1 MKKIKK
7 IITYLVAGIIIV
19 IVGVYAARNIIVK
32 NILEKKLTEI
42 NKGKVDI
49 GKVEFSP
56 FKKRIVVRDIEA
68 TSQRNSMKNF
78 ITVKEFNADY
88 DVYISD
94 KKVLISEAHIIN
106 VDFFTDRKT
115 DGNIG
120 MKEKTTLDASQVLVP
135 DDEEKN
141 KEVLVTEIE
150 NSYLNSMKL
159 NDLNLENILKSEYE
173 KNNKL
178 LEEKRNY
185 WETRIKE
192 IEKGSEFKSIREN
205 LKKVTTLKNPL
216 DIFKMDREVKNIIE
230 SAKILNEQLKDE
242 KEQIRLDLEDMKNSP
257 ELKFSV
263 EKSVESF
270 VQNGEIAIKDLDSL
284 VNIYLNEVYEK
295 KIYEIVVKY
304 REVLKEIELRKNE
317 DLQQKDKWEVYVEK
331 IDLTSELYG
340 FSLNGELNN
349 ISSRLSKNED
359 NVTFFLN
366 GEKKDSHG
374 KIDGYFNV
382 NTLEGY
388 INIDISKVDLEELK
402 EFNEYI
408 LGGSA
413 GLSQKT
419 VLSRNDIVI
428 KGNLNIHNMNLNA
441 QKITDSLNIK
451 VPLLKDMIIPLL
463 CDVKNGDISY
473 NYNSNTRRVTVKSNL
488 SEKILQVLNDK
499 DGYWKKKII
508 QDMKQNSEKEIAKY
522 EELLKAKEEEIR
534 KKSEDGLEIQIN
546 ELSKIE
552 EQINFLKSKNKKD
565 ILNELFKRF

>member
-1 MKKIKK
+1 MKK
-7 IITYLVAGIIIV
+7 IITYLAAGIIII
-19 IVGVYAARNIIVK
+19 IVGIYAARNIIVK

-56 FKKRIVVRDIEA
+56 FSKRIVVRDIQA

-88 DVYISD
+88 DIYISD

-106 VDFFTDRKT
+106 VDFLTDRKT
-115 DGNIG
+115 NGNIG
-120 MKEKTTLDASQVLVP
+120 IKEKTTLDASQVLIP

-150 NSYLNSMKL
+150 NSYLNSVKL
-159 NDLNLENILKSEYE
+159 NDLNLENILKNEYE
-173 KNNKL
+173 RNNKL

-192 IEKGSEFKSIREN
+192 IEKGSEFKSIRED
-205 LKKVTTLKNPL
+205 LKKVTSLKNPL
-216 DIFKMDREVKNIIE
+216 DIFKMDREVRNIIE
-230 SAKILNEQLKDE
+230 SAKVLNEQLKNE
-242 KEQIRLDLEDMKNSP
+242 KEQIKLDLEDMKNSP

-270 VQNGEIAIKDLDSL
+270 VQNGEVAIKDLDSL

-304 REVLKEIELRKNE
+304 REVLKEIELRKTE
-317 DLQQKDKWEVYVEK
+317 DMEQKNKWEVYVEK
-331 IDLTSELYG
+331 VDLTSEIYG

-349 ISSRLSKNED
+349 ISSRLSRNED

-374 KIDGYFNV
+374 KMDGYFNV

-388 INIDISKVDLEELK
+388 INIDISKVELGELK

-419 VLSRNDIVI
+419 VLSKNDIVI
-428 KGNLNIHNMNLNA
+428 KGKLNIHNMDLNGE
-441 QKITDSLNIK
+441 KITDSLNIK
-451 VPLLKDMIIPLL
+451 IPLLKDMIIPLL

-488 SEKILQVLNDK
+488 SEKILKVLNDK

-534 KKSEDGLEIQIN
+534 KKSEDGLEIQMN

>member
-1 MKKIKK
+1 MKKIVA
-7 IITYLVAGIIIV
+7 YLAAGIIII
-19 IVGVYAARNIIVK
+19 IVGIYAARNIIVK

-56 FKKRIVVRDIEA
+56 FSKRIVVRDIEA

-88 DVYISD
+88 DIYISD

-106 VDFFTDRKT
+106 VDFLTDRKT

-120 MKEKTTLDASQVLVP
+120 IKEKTTLDASQVLIP

-159 NDLNLENILKSEYE
+159 NDLNLENILKNEYE
-173 KNNKL
+173 RNNKL

-192 IEKGSEFKSIREN
+192 IEKGSEFKSIRED
-205 LKKVTTLKNPL
+205 LKKVTSLKNPL

-230 SAKILNEQLKDE
+230 SAKVLNEQLKDE

-270 VQNGEIAIKDLDSL
+270 VQNGEVAIKDLDSL

-304 REVLKEIELRKNE
+304 REVLKEIELRKTE
-317 DLQQKDKWEVYVEK
+317 DMEQKNKWEVYVEK
-331 IDLTSELYG
+331 VDLTSEIYG
-340 FSLNGELNN
+340 FSLNGELHN
-349 ISSRLSKNED
+349 ISSRLSRNED

-366 GEKKDSHG
+366 GEKKDNHG
-374 KIDGYFNV
+374 KMDGYFNV

-388 INIDISKVDLEELK
+388 INIDISKVELGELK

-419 VLSRNDIVI
+419 VLSKNDIVI
-428 KGNLNIHNMNLNA
+428 KGKLNIHNMDLNGE
-441 QKITDSLNIK
+441 KITDSLNIK
-451 VPLLKDMIIPLL
+451 IPLLKDMIIPLL

-488 SEKILQVLNDK
+488 SEKILKVLNDK

-534 KKSEDGLEIQIN
+534 KKSEDGLEIQMN

>member
-1 MKKIKK
+1 MKKIIMYLLAV
-7 IITYLVAGIIIV
+7 IILIV
-19 IVGVYAARNIIVK
+19 VGVYAARNIIVK

-56 FKKRIVVRDIEA
+56 FNKRIVVRDIEA

-78 ITVKEFNADY
+78 VTVKEFNADY
-88 DVYISD
+88 DIYISD

-106 VDFFTDRKT
+106 VDFLTDRKT
-115 DGNIG
+115 DGAIG
-120 MKEKTTLDASQVLVP
+120 IKEKTLLDASQVLVP

-150 NSYLNSMKL
+150 NSYLDNMKI

-173 KNNKL
+173 RNNKL

-192 IEKGSEFKSIREN
+192 IEKGKEFKSIRED
-205 LKKVTTLKNPL
+205 LKKVTSLKNPL
-216 DIFKMDREVKNIIE
+216 DIFKMDREVKNIID
-230 SAKILNEQLKDE
+230 SAKVLNDQLKDE

-263 EKSVESF
+263 EKSVEAF

-304 REVLKEIELRKNE
+304 RDVLKEIELRKNE
-317 DLQQKDKWEVYVEK
+317 DMGQTDKWEVYVEK
-331 IDLTSELYG
+331 IDLTSTLYG
-340 FSLNGELNN
+340 FALNGELNN
-349 ISSRLSKNED
+349 ISSRLSRNED

-366 GEKKDSHG
+366 GDKKDSHG
-374 KIDGYFNV
+374 KMDGYFNV

-402 EFNEYI
+402 EFNDYI

-419 VLSRNDIVI
+419 VLSKNDIVI
-428 KGNLNIHNMNLNA
+428 KGKLNMRNLDLNG

-463 CDVKNGDISY
+463 SDVKDGDISY

-488 SEKILQVLNDK
+488 SEKILKVLNNK

-508 QDMKQNSEKEIAKY
+508 EDMKKNSEKEIAKY
-522 EELLKAKEEEIR
+522 EEILKAKEEEIR
-534 KKSEDGLEIQIN
+534 KKSEDGLEIQMN

>member
-1 MKKIKK
+1 MKKIIMYLLAV
-7 IITYLVAGIIIV
+7 IILIV
-19 IVGVYAARNIIVK
+19 VGVYAARNIIVK

-56 FKKRIVVRDIEA
+56 FNKRIVVRDIEA

-78 ITVKEFNADY
+78 VTVKEFNADY
-88 DVYISD
+88 DIYISD

-106 VDFFTDRKT
+106 VDFLTDRKT
-115 DGNIG
+115 DGAIG
-120 MKEKTTLDASQVLVP
+120 IKEKTPLDASQVLVP

-150 NSYLNSMKL
+150 NSYLDNMKI

-173 KNNKL
+173 RNNKL

-192 IEKGSEFKSIREN
+192 IEKGKEFKSIRED
-205 LKKVTTLKNPL
+205 LKKVTSLKNPL
-216 DIFKMDREVKNIIE
+216 DIFKMDREVKNIID
-230 SAKILNEQLKDE
+230 SAKVLNEQLKDE

-263 EKSVESF
+263 EKSVEAF
-270 VQNGEIAIKDLDSL
+270 VQNGEIVIKDLDSL

-304 REVLKEIELRKNE
+304 RDVLKEIELRKNE
-317 DLQQKDKWEVYVEK
+317 DMGQTDKWEVYVEK
-331 IDLTSELYG
+331 IDLTSTLYG
-340 FSLNGELNN
+340 FALNGELNN
-349 ISSRLSKNED
+349 ISSRLSRNED

-366 GEKKDSHG
+366 GDKKDSHG
-374 KIDGYFNV
+374 KMDGYFNV

-402 EFNEYI
+402 EFNDYI

-419 VLSRNDIVI
+419 VLSKNDIVI
-428 KGNLNIHNMNLNA
+428 KGKLNMRNLDLNG

-463 CDVKNGDISY
+463 SDVKDGDISY

-488 SEKILQVLNDK
+488 SEKILKVLNNK

-508 QDMKQNSEKEIAKY
+508 EDMKKNSEKEIAKY
-522 EELLKAKEEEIR
+522 EEILKAKEEEIR
-534 KKSEDGLEIQIN
+534 KKSEDGLEIQMN

>member
-1 MKKIKK
+1 MKFRTYKYN
-7 IITYLVAGIIIV
+7 IIRAIL

-451 VPLLKDMIIPLL
+451 IPLLKDMIIPLL

>member
-1 MKKIKK
+1 MKK
-7 IITYLVAGIIIV
+7 IITYLVAGIIIL

-413 GLSQKT
+413 GLSQKA

-451 VPLLKDMIIPLL
+451 IPLLKDMIIPLL

>member
-1 MKKIKK
+1 MKK

-216 DIFKMDREVKNIIE
+216 DIFKMDGEVKNIIE

>member
-1 MKKIKK
+1 MKKI
-7 IITYLVAGIIIV
+7 IMYLAVGIIII
-19 IVGVYAARNIIVK
+19 IVGIYAARNIIVK

-49 GKVEFSP
+49 GEVKFSP
-56 FKKRIVVRDIEA
+56 FDKRIVIRNIEA

-78 ITVKEFNADY
+78 VTIKEFNADY
-88 DVYISD
+88 DIYISD

-106 VDFFTDRKT
+106 VDFLTDRKT
-115 DGNIG
+115 DGTIGIKENIP
-120 MKEKTTLDASQVLVP
+120 LDASQVLIP

-150 NSYLNSMKL
+150 NSYLDSMKI

-173 KNNKL
+173 RNNKL

-192 IEKGSEFKSIREN
+192 IEKGKEFKSIRED
-205 LKKVTTLKNPL
+205 LKKVTSLKNPL

-230 SAKILNEQLKDE
+230 SAQVLNNQLKDE

-263 EKSVESF
+263 EKGVEAF

-304 REVLKEIELRKNE
+304 RDVLKEIELRKNE

-349 ISSRLSKNED
+349 ISSRLSRNED

-366 GEKKDSHG
+366 GDKKDSHG
-374 KIDGYFNV
+374 KMDGYFNV

-388 INIDISKVDLEELK
+388 INIDISKVNLEELK
-402 EFNEYI
+402 ELNEYI

-419 VLSRNDIVI
+419 VLSKNDIVI
-428 KGNLNIHNMNLNA
+428 NGKLNIHNMDLNG

-451 VPLLKDMIIPLL
+451 IPLLRDMIIPLL
-463 CDVKNGDISY
+463 SDVRDGDISY

-488 SEKILQVLNDK
+488 SEKILKVLNDK

-508 QDMKQNSEKEIAKY
+508 QDMKKNSEKEIAKY
-522 EELLKAKEEEIR
+522 EEILKAKEEDIR
-534 KKSEDGLEIQIN
+534 KKSEDGLEIQMN

>member
-1 MKKIKK
+1 MKKLIM
-7 IITYLVAGIIIV
+7 YLAAGIIIIV
-19 IVGVYAARNIIVK
+19 IGVYAARNIIVK

-56 FKKRIVVRDIEA
+56 FNKRIVVRDIEA

-78 ITVKEFNADY
+78 VTVKEFNADY
-88 DVYISD
+88 DIYISD

-106 VDFFTDRKT
+106 VDFLTDRKT
-115 DGNIG
+115 DGTIG
-120 MKEKTTLDASQVLVP
+120 IKENAPLDASQVLIP
-135 DDEEKN
+135 DDDEKN

-150 NSYLNSMKL
+150 NSYLDSMKI

-173 KNNKL
+173 RNNKL

-192 IEKGSEFKSIREN
+192 IEKGKEFKSIRED
-205 LKKVTTLKNPL
+205 LKKVTSLKNPL

-230 SAKILNEQLKDE
+230 SAQVLNDQLKDE

-263 EKSVESF
+263 EKGVEAF

-295 KIYEIVVKY
+295 RIYEIVVKY
-304 REVLKEIELRKNE
+304 RDVLKEIELRKNE

-349 ISSRLSKNED
+349 ISSRLSRNED

-366 GEKKDSHG
+366 GNKKDSHG
-374 KIDGYFNV
+374 KMDGYFNV

-388 INIDISKVDLEELK
+388 INIDISKVNLEELK

-419 VLSRNDIVI
+419 VLSKNDIVI
-428 KGNLNIHNMNLNA
+428 NGKLNIHNMDLNG

-451 VPLLKDMIIPLL
+451 IPLLRDMIIPLL
-463 CDVKNGDISY
+463 SDVRDGDISY

-488 SEKILQVLNDK
+488 SEKILKVLNSK

-508 QDMKQNSEKEIAKY
+508 EDMKKNSEKEIAKY
-522 EELLKAKEEEIR
+522 EEILKAKEEDIR
-534 KKSEDGLEIQIN
+534 KKSEDGLEIQMN

>member
-1 MKKIKK
+1 MKKIIMYLLAV
-7 IITYLVAGIIIV
+7 IILIV
-19 IVGVYAARNIIVK
+19 VGVYTARNIIVK

-56 FKKRIVVRDIEA
+56 FNKRIVVRDIEA

-78 ITVKEFNADY
+78 VTVKEFNADY
-88 DVYISD
+88 DIYISD

-106 VDFFTDRKT
+106 VDFLTDRKT
-115 DGNIG
+115 DGAIG
-120 MKEKTTLDASQVLVP
+120 IKEKTPLDASQVLVP

-150 NSYLNSMKL
+150 NSYLDNMKI

-173 KNNKL
+173 RNNKL

-192 IEKGSEFKSIREN
+192 IEKGKEFKSIRED
-205 LKKVTTLKNPL
+205 LKKVTSLKNPL
-216 DIFKMDREVKNIIE
+216 DIFKMDREVKNIID
-230 SAKILNEQLKDE
+230 SAKVLNDQLKDE

-263 EKSVESF
+263 EKSVEAF

-304 REVLKEIELRKNE
+304 RDVLKEIELRKNE
-317 DLQQKDKWEVYVEK
+317 DMGQTDKWEVYVEK
-331 IDLTSELYG
+331 IDLTSTLYG
-340 FSLNGELNN
+340 FALNGELNN
-349 ISSRLSKNED
+349 ISSRLSRNED

-366 GEKKDSHG
+366 GDKKDSHG
-374 KIDGYFNV
+374 KMDGYFNV

-402 EFNEYI
+402 EFNDYI

-419 VLSRNDIVI
+419 VLSKNDIVI
-428 KGNLNIHNMNLNA
+428 KGKLNMRNLDLNG

-463 CDVKNGDISY
+463 SDVKDGDISY

-488 SEKILQVLNDK
+488 SEKILKVLNNK

-508 QDMKQNSEKEIAKY
+508 EDMKKNSEKEIAKY
-522 EELLKAKEEEIR
+522 EEILKAKEEEIR
-534 KKSEDGLEIQIN
+534 KKSEDGLEIQMN

>member
-1 MKKIKK
+1 MKK
-7 IITYLVAGIIIV
+7 IITYLAAGILII

-88 DVYISD
+88 DIYISD
-94 KKVLISEAHIIN
+94 KKILISEAHIIN
-106 VDFFTDRKT
+106 VDFLTDRKT

-120 MKEKTTLDASQVLVP
+120 IKEKTTLDASQVVIP

-159 NDLNLENILKSEYE
+159 NDLNLENILKNEYE
-173 KNNKL
+173 RNNKL

-192 IEKGSEFKSIREN
+192 IEKGSEFKSIRED

-230 SAKILNEQLKDE
+230 SAKVLNNQLKDE
-242 KEQIRLDLEDMKNSP
+242 KEQIKLDLEDMKNSP

-317 DLQQKDKWEVYVEK
+317 DMKEKNKWEVYVEK
-331 IDLTSELYG
+331 IDLTSEIYG

-359 NVTFFLN
+359 NITFFLT
-366 GEKKDSHG
+366 GEKKDSRG
-374 KIDGYFNV
+374 KMDGYFNV

-413 GLSQKT
+413 RLSQKT

-428 KGNLNIHNMNLNA
+428 KGNLNIHNMNLNG

-451 VPLLKDMIIPLL
+451 IPLLKDMIIPLL

-508 QDMKQNSEKEIAKY
+508 QDMKQSSEKEIAKY
-522 EELLKAKEEEIR
+522 EELLKAKEDEIR

>member
-1 MKKIKK
+1 MKKIIMYLLAV
-7 IITYLVAGIIIV
+7 IILI

-56 FKKRIVVRDIEA
+56 FNKRIVVRDIEA

-78 ITVKEFNADY
+78 VTVKEFNADY
-88 DVYISD
+88 DIYISD

-106 VDFFTDRKT
+106 VDFLTDRKT
-115 DGNIG
+115 DGAIG
-120 MKEKTTLDASQVLVP
+120 IKEKTPLDASQVLVP

-150 NSYLNSMKL
+150 NSYLDNMKI

-173 KNNKL
+173 RNNKL

-192 IEKGSEFKSIREN
+192 IEKGKEFKSIRED
-205 LKKVTTLKNPL
+205 LKKVTSLKNPL
-216 DIFKMDREVKNIIE
+216 DIFKMDREVKNIID
-230 SAKILNEQLKDE
+230 SAKVLNDQLKDE

-263 EKSVESF
+263 EKSVEAF

-304 REVLKEIELRKNE
+304 RDVLKEIELRKNE
-317 DLQQKDKWEVYVEK
+317 DMGQTDKWEVYVEK
-331 IDLTSELYG
+331 IDLTSTLYG
-340 FSLNGELNN
+340 FALNGELNN
-349 ISSRLSKNED
+349 ISSRLSRNED

-366 GEKKDSHG
+366 GDKKDSHG
-374 KIDGYFNV
+374 KMDGYFNV

-402 EFNEYI
+402 EFNDYI

-419 VLSRNDIVI
+419 VLSKNDIVI
-428 KGNLNIHNMNLNA
+428 KGKLNMRNLDLNG

-463 CDVKNGDISY
+463 SDVKDGDISY

-488 SEKILQVLNDK
+488 SEKILKVLNNK

-508 QDMKQNSEKEIAKY
+508 EDMKKNSEKEIAKY
-522 EELLKAKEEEIR
+522 EEILKAKEEEIR
-534 KKSEDGLEIQIN
+534 KKSEDGLEIQMN

>member
-1 MKKIKK
+1 MKKIIMYLLAV
-7 IITYLVAGIIIV
+7 IILIV
-19 IVGVYAARNIIVK
+19 VGVYTARNIIVK

-56 FKKRIVVRDIEA
+56 FNKRIVVRDIEA

-78 ITVKEFNADY
+78 VTVKEFNADY
-88 DVYISD
+88 DIYISD

-106 VDFFTDRKT
+106 VDFLTDRKT
-115 DGNIG
+115 DGAIG
-120 MKEKTTLDASQVLVP
+120 IKEKTPLDASQVLVP

-150 NSYLNSMKL
+150 NSYLDNMKI

-173 KNNKL
+173 RNNKL

-192 IEKGSEFKSIREN
+192 IEKGKEFKSIRED
-205 LKKVTTLKNPL
+205 LKKVTSLKNPL
-216 DIFKMDREVKNIIE
+216 DIFKMDREVKNIID
-230 SAKILNEQLKDE
+230 SAKVLNEQLKDE

-263 EKSVESF
+263 EKSVEAF

-304 REVLKEIELRKNE
+304 RDVLKEIELRKNE
-317 DLQQKDKWEVYVEK
+317 DMGQTDKWEVYVEK
-331 IDLTSELYG
+331 IDLTSTLYG
-340 FSLNGELNN
+340 FALNGELNN
-349 ISSRLSKNED
+349 ISSRLSRNED

-366 GEKKDSHG
+366 GDKKDSHG
-374 KIDGYFNV
+374 KMDGYFNV

-402 EFNEYI
+402 EFNDYI

-419 VLSRNDIVI
+419 VLSKNDIVI
-428 KGNLNIHNMNLNA
+428 KGKLNMRNLDLNG

-463 CDVKNGDISY
+463 SDVKDGDISY

-488 SEKILQVLNDK
+488 SEKILKVLNNK

-508 QDMKQNSEKEIAKY
+508 EDMKKNSEKEIAKY
-522 EELLKAKEEEIR
+522 EEILKAKEEEIR
-534 KKSEDGLEIQIN
+534 KKSEDGLEIQMN

>member
-1 MKKIKK
+1 MKKIIMYLLAV
-7 IITYLVAGIIIV
+7 IILIV
-19 IVGVYAARNIIVK
+19 VGVYAARNIIVK

-56 FKKRIVVRDIEA
+56 FNKRIVVRDIEA

-78 ITVKEFNADY
+78 VTVKEFNADY
-88 DVYISD
+88 DIYISD

-106 VDFFTDRKT
+106 VDFLTDRKT
-115 DGNIG
+115 DGAIG
-120 MKEKTTLDASQVLVP
+120 IKEKTPLDASQVLVP

-150 NSYLNSMKL
+150 NSYLDNMKI

-173 KNNKL
+173 RNNKL

-192 IEKGSEFKSIREN
+192 VEKGKEFKSIRED
-205 LKKVTTLKNPL
+205 LKKVTSLKNPL
-216 DIFKMDREVKNIIE
+216 DIFKMDREVKNIID
-230 SAKILNEQLKDE
+230 SAKVLNDQLKDE

-263 EKSVESF
+263 EKSVEAF

-304 REVLKEIELRKNE
+304 RDVLKEIELRKNE
-317 DLQQKDKWEVYVEK
+317 DMGQTDKWEVYVEK
-331 IDLTSELYG
+331 IDLTSTLYG
-340 FSLNGELNN
+340 FALNGELNN
-349 ISSRLSKNED
+349 ISSRLSRNED

-366 GEKKDSHG
+366 GDKKDSHG
-374 KIDGYFNV
+374 KMDGYFNV

-402 EFNEYI
+402 EFNDYI

-419 VLSRNDIVI
+419 VLSKNDIVI
-428 KGNLNIHNMNLNA
+428 KGKLNMRNLDLNG

-463 CDVKNGDISY
+463 SDVKDGDISY

-488 SEKILQVLNDK
+488 SEKILKVLNNK

-508 QDMKQNSEKEIAKY
+508 EDMKKNSEKEIAKY
-522 EELLKAKEEEIR
+522 EEILKAKEEEIR
-534 KKSEDGLEIQIN
+534 KKSEDGLEIQMN

>member
-1 MKKIKK
+1 MKK
-7 IITYLVAGIIIV
+7 IITYLVAGIIIL

-78 ITVKEFNADY
+78 ITVKEFNPDY

-120 MKEKTTLDASQVLVP
+120 MKEKTTLDASQVLIP

-451 VPLLKDMIIPLL
+451 IPLLKDMIIPLL

>member
-1 MKKIKK
+1 MKK
-7 IITYLVAGIIIV
+7 IITYLVAGIIIL

-159 NDLNLENILKSEYE
+159 NDLNLKNILKSEYE

-451 VPLLKDMIIPLL
+451 IPLLKDMIIPLL

>member
-1 MKKIKK
+1 MKK
-7 IITYLVAGIIIV
+7 IITYLVAGIII

-413 GLSQKT
+413 ELSQKT

-451 VPLLKDMIIPLL
+451 IPLLKDMIIPLL

>member
-1 MKKIKK
+1 MKKIIMYLLAV
-7 IITYLVAGIIIV
+7 IILIV
-19 IVGVYAARNIIVK
+19 VGVYAARNIIVK

-56 FKKRIVVRDIEA
+56 FNKRIVVRDIEA

-78 ITVKEFNADY
+78 VTVKEFNADY
-88 DVYISD
+88 DIYISD

-106 VDFFTDRKT
+106 VDFLTDRKT
-115 DGNIG
+115 AIG
-120 MKEKTTLDASQVLVP
+120 IKEKTPLDASQVLVP

-150 NSYLNSMKL
+150 NSYLDNMKI

-173 KNNKL
+173 RNNKL

-192 IEKGSEFKSIREN
+192 VEKGKEFKSIRED
-205 LKKVTTLKNPL
+205 LKKVTSLKNPL
-216 DIFKMDREVKNIIE
+216 DIFKMDREVKNIID
-230 SAKILNEQLKDE
+230 SAKVLNDQLKDE

-263 EKSVESF
+263 EKSVEAF

-304 REVLKEIELRKNE
+304 RDVLKEIELRKNE
-317 DLQQKDKWEVYVEK
+317 DMGQTDKWEVYVEK
-331 IDLTSELYG
+331 IDLTSTLYG
-340 FSLNGELNN
+340 FALNGELNN
-349 ISSRLSKNED
+349 ISSRLSRNED

-366 GEKKDSHG
+366 GDKKDSHG
-374 KIDGYFNV
+374 KMDGYFNV

-402 EFNEYI
+402 EFNDYI

-419 VLSRNDIVI
+419 VLSKNDIVI
-428 KGNLNIHNMNLNA
+428 KGKLNMRNLDLNG

-463 CDVKNGDISY
+463 SDVKDGDISY

-488 SEKILQVLNDK
+488 SEKILKVLNNK

-508 QDMKQNSEKEIAKY
+508 EDMKKNSEKEIAKY
-522 EELLKAKEEEIR
+522 EEILKAKEEEIR
-534 KKSEDGLEIQIN
+534 KKSEDGLEIQMN

>member
-1 MKKIKK
+1 MKK
-7 IITYLVAGIIIV
+7 IITYLVAGIIIL

-120 MKEKTTLDASQVLVP
+120 MKEKTTLDASQVLIP

-366 GEKKDSHG
+366 EEKKDSHG

-408 LGGSA
+408 LGASA

-451 VPLLKDMIIPLL
+451 IPLLKDMIIPLL

>member
-1 MKKIKK
+1 MKK
-7 IITYLVAGIIIV
+7 IITYLVAGIIIL

-451 VPLLKDMIIPLL
+451 IPLLKDMLIPLL

>member
-1 MKKIKK
+1 MKK
-7 IITYLVAGIIIV
+7 IITYLVAGIIIL

-451 VPLLKDMIIPLL
+451 IPLLKDMIIPLL

-522 EELLKAKEEEIR
+522 EGLLKAKEEEIR

>member
-1 MKKIKK
+1 MKKIV
-7 IITYLVAGIIIV
+7 TYLVAGIIIL

-317 DLQQKDKWEVYVEK
+317 DLQQEDKWEIYVEK

-451 VPLLKDMIIPLL
+451 IPLLKDMIIPLL

>member
-1 MKKIKK
+1 MKK
-7 IITYLVAGIIIV
+7 IITYLVAGIIIL

-451 VPLLKDMIIPLL
+451 IPLLKDMIIPLL

-522 EELLKAKEEEIR
+522 EELLKEKEEEIR

>member
-1 MKKIKK
+1 MKK
-7 IITYLVAGIIIV
+7 IITYLVAGIIIL

-413 GLSQKT
+413 ELSQKT

-451 VPLLKDMIIPLL
+451 IPLLKDMIIPLL

>member
-1 MKKIKK
+1 MKK
-7 IITYLVAGIIIV
+7 IITYLVAGIIIL

-94 KKVLISEAHIIN
+94 KKVLISEAHMIN

-451 VPLLKDMIIPLL
+451 IPLLKDMIIPLL

>member
-1 MKKIKK
+1 MKK
-7 IITYLVAGIIIV
+7 IITYLVAGIIIL

-304 REVLKEIELRKNE
+304 RDVLKEIELRKNE

-451 VPLLKDMIIPLL
+451 IPLLKDMLIPLL

>member
-1 MKKIKK
+1 MKKIIMYLLAV
-7 IITYLVAGIIIV
+7 IILIV
-19 IVGVYAARNIIVK
+19 VGVYAARNIIVK
-32 NILEKKLTEI
+32 NILEKKLAEI

-56 FKKRIVVRDIEA
+56 FNKRIVVRDIEA

-78 ITVKEFNADY
+78 VTVKEFNADY
-88 DVYISD
+88 DIYISD

-106 VDFFTDRKT
+106 VDFLTDRKT
-115 DGNIG
+115 DGAIG
-120 MKEKTTLDASQVLVP
+120 IKEKTPLDASQVLVP

-150 NSYLNSMKL
+150 NSYLDNMKI

-173 KNNKL
+173 RNNKL

-192 IEKGSEFKSIREN
+192 IEKGKEFKSIRED
-205 LKKVTTLKNPL
+205 LKKVTSLKNPL
-216 DIFKMDREVKNIIE
+216 DIFKMDREVKNIID
-230 SAKILNEQLKDE
+230 SAKVLNDQLKDE

-263 EKSVESF
+263 EKSVEAF

-304 REVLKEIELRKNE
+304 RDVLKEIELRKNE
-317 DLQQKDKWEVYVEK
+317 DMGQTDKWEVYVEK
-331 IDLTSELYG
+331 IDLTSTLYG
-340 FSLNGELNN
+340 FALNGELNN
-349 ISSRLSKNED
+349 ISSRLSRNED

-366 GEKKDSHG
+366 GDKKDSHG
-374 KIDGYFNV
+374 KMDGYFNV

-402 EFNEYI
+402 EFNDYI

-419 VLSRNDIVI
+419 VLSKNDIVI
-428 KGNLNIHNMNLNA
+428 KGKLNMRNLDLNG

-463 CDVKNGDISY
+463 SDVKDGDISY

-488 SEKILQVLNDK
+488 SEKILKVLNNK

-508 QDMKQNSEKEIAKY
+508 EDMKKNSEKEIAKY
-522 EELLKAKEEEIR
+522 EEILKAKEEEIR
-534 KKSEDGLEIQIN
+534 KKSEDGLEIQMN

>member
-1 MKKIKK
+1 MKKI
-7 IITYLVAGIIIV
+7 IMYLAAAVIIIIV
-19 IVGVYAARNIIVK
+19 GIYAARNIIVK

-49 GKVEFSP
+49 GEVKFSP
-56 FKKRIVVRDIEA
+56 FDKRIVIRNIEA

-78 ITVKEFNADY
+78 VTIKEFNADY
-88 DVYISD
+88 DIYISD

-106 VDFFTDRKT
+106 VDFLTDRKT
-115 DGNIG
+115 DGAIG
-120 MKEKTTLDASQVLVP
+120 IKENAPLDASQVLIP
-135 DDEEKN
+135 EDEKN
-141 KEVLVTEIE
+141 KEVLVAEIE
-150 NSYLNSMKL
+150 NSYLDNMKI
-159 NDLNLENILKSEYE
+159 NDLNLENILKNEYE
-173 KNNKL
+173 RNNKL

-192 IEKGSEFKSIREN
+192 IEKSSEFKSIRED
-205 LKKVTTLKNPL
+205 LKKVTSLKNPL

-230 SAKILNEQLKDE
+230 SAQVLNEQLKEE

-263 EKSVESF
+263 EKGVEAF

-295 KIYEIVVKY
+295 KLYEIVVKY
-304 REVLKEIELRKNE
+304 RDVLKEIELRKNE

-331 IDLTSELYG
+331 INLTSELYG
-340 FSLNGELNN
+340 FSLNGELKN

-366 GEKKDSHG
+366 GDKKDSHG
-374 KIDGYFNV
+374 KMDGYFNV

-388 INIDISKVDLEELK
+388 INIDISKVNLEELK
-402 EFNEYI
+402 ELNEYI

-419 VLSRNDIVI
+419 VLSKNDIVI
-428 KGNLNIHNMNLNA
+428 KGKLNIHNMDLNGE
-441 QKITDSLNIK
+441 KITDSLNIK
-451 VPLLKDMIIPLL
+451 IPLLKDMIIPLL
-463 CDVKNGDISY
+463 SDVRDGDISY

-488 SEKILQVLNDK
+488 SEKILKILNSK

-508 QDMKQNSEKEIAKY
+508 EDMKKNSEKEIAKY
-522 EELLKAKEEEIR
+522 EEILKAKEEEIR

>member
-1 MKKIKK
+1 MKKIIMYLAVA
-7 IITYLVAGIIIV
+7 IIIIIV
-19 IVGVYAARNIIVK
+19 GIYAARNIIVK

-49 GKVEFSP
+49 GEVKFSP
-56 FKKRIVVRDIEA
+56 FDKRIVIRNIEA

-78 ITVKEFNADY
+78 VTIKEFNADY
-88 DVYISD
+88 DIYISD

-106 VDFFTDRKT
+106 VDFLTDRKT
-115 DGNIG
+115 DGTIGIKENIP
-120 MKEKTTLDASQVLVP
+120 LDASQVLIP

-150 NSYLNSMKL
+150 NSYLDSMKI

-173 KNNKL
+173 RNNKL

-192 IEKGSEFKSIREN
+192 IEKGKEFKSIRED
-205 LKKVTTLKNPL
+205 LKKVTSLKNPL

-230 SAKILNEQLKDE
+230 SAQVLNNQLKDE

-263 EKSVESF
+263 EKGVEAF

-304 REVLKEIELRKNE
+304 RDVLKEIELRKNE

-366 GEKKDSHG
+366 GDKKDSHG
-374 KIDGYFNV
+374 KMDGYFNV

-388 INIDISKVDLEELK
+388 INIDISKVNLEELK
-402 EFNEYI
+402 ELNEYI

-419 VLSRNDIVI
+419 VLSKNDIVI
-428 KGNLNIHNMNLNA
+428 NGKLNIHNMDLNG

-451 VPLLKDMIIPLL
+451 IPLLRDMIIPLL
-463 CDVKNGDISY
+463 SDVRDGDISY

-488 SEKILQVLNDK
+488 SEKILKVLNSK

-508 QDMKQNSEKEIAKY
+508 EDMKKNSEKEIAKY
-522 EELLKAKEEEIR
+522 EEILKAKEEDIR
-534 KKSEDGLEIQIN
+534 KKSEDGLEIQMN

>member
-1 MKKIKK
+1 MKK
-7 IITYLVAGIIIV
+7 IITDLVAGIIIL

-120 MKEKTTLDASQVLVP
+120 MREKTTLDASQVLVP

-451 VPLLKDMIIPLL
+451 IPLLKDMIIPLL

>member
-1 MKKIKK
+1 MKKIIMYLLVV
-7 IITYLVAGIIIV
+7 IILIV
-19 IVGVYAARNIIVK
+19 VGVYAARNIIVK

-56 FKKRIVVRDIEA
+56 FNKRIVVRDIEA

-78 ITVKEFNADY
+78 VTVKEFNADY
-88 DVYISD
+88 DIYISD

-106 VDFFTDRKT
+106 VDFLTDRKT
-115 DGNIG
+115 DGAIG
-120 MKEKTTLDASQVLVP
+120 IKEKTPLDASQVLVP

-150 NSYLNSMKL
+150 NSYLDNMKI

-173 KNNKL
+173 RNNKL

-192 IEKGSEFKSIREN
+192 IEKGKEFKSIRED
-205 LKKVTTLKNPL
+205 LKKVTSLKNPL
-216 DIFKMDREVKNIIE
+216 DIFKMDREVKNIID
-230 SAKILNEQLKDE
+230 SAKVLNEQLKDE

-263 EKSVESF
+263 EKSVEAF

-304 REVLKEIELRKNE
+304 RDVLKEIELRKNE
-317 DLQQKDKWEVYVEK
+317 DMGQTDKWEVYVEK
-331 IDLTSELYG
+331 IDLTSTLYG
-340 FSLNGELNN
+340 FALNGELNN
-349 ISSRLSKNED
+349 ISSRLSRNED

-366 GEKKDSHG
+366 GDKKDSHG
-374 KIDGYFNV
+374 KMDGYFNV

-402 EFNEYI
+402 EFNDYI

-419 VLSRNDIVI
+419 VLSKNDIVI
-428 KGNLNIHNMNLNA
+428 KGKLNMRNLDLNG

-463 CDVKNGDISY
+463 SDVKDGDISY

-488 SEKILQVLNDK
+488 SEKILKVLNNK

-508 QDMKQNSEKEIAKY
+508 EDMKKNSEKEIAKY
-522 EELLKAKEEEIR
+522 EEILKAKEEEIR
-534 KKSEDGLEIQIN
+534 KKSEDGLEIQMN

>member
-1 MKKIKK
+1 MKKIV
-7 IITYLVAGIIIV
+7 TYLVAGIIIL

-451 VPLLKDMIIPLL
+451 ISLLKDMIIPLL

>member
-1 MKKIKK
+1 MKK
-7 IITYLVAGIIIV
+7 IITYLAAGIIII
-19 IVGVYAARNIIVK
+19 IVGIYAARNIIVK

-56 FKKRIVVRDIEA
+56 FSKRIVVRDIQA

-88 DVYISD
+88 DIYISD

-106 VDFFTDRKT
+106 VDFLTDRKT

-120 MKEKTTLDASQVLVP
+120 IKEKTTLDASQVLIP

-150 NSYLNSMKL
+150 NSYLNSVKL
-159 NDLNLENILKSEYE
+159 NDLNLENILKNEYE
-173 KNNKL
+173 RNNKL

-192 IEKGSEFKSIREN
+192 IEKGSEFKSIRED
-205 LKKVTTLKNPL
+205 LKKVTSLKNPL

-230 SAKILNEQLKDE
+230 SAKVLNEQLKNE
-242 KEQIRLDLEDMKNSP
+242 KEQIKLDLEDMKNSP

-304 REVLKEIELRKNE
+304 RDVLKEIELRKNE
-317 DLQQKDKWEVYVEK
+317 DMGQTDKWEVYVEK
-331 IDLTSELYG
+331 IDLTSTLYG
-340 FSLNGELNN
+340 FALNGELNN
-349 ISSRLSKNED
+349 ISSRLSRNED

-374 KIDGYFNV
+374 KMDGYFNV

-388 INIDISKVDLEELK
+388 INIDISKVELGELK

-419 VLSRNDIVI
+419 VLSKNDIVI
-428 KGNLNIHNMNLNA
+428 KGKLNIHNMDLNGE
-441 QKITDSLNIK
+441 KITDSLNIK
-451 VPLLKDMIIPLL
+451 IPLLKDMIIPLL

-488 SEKILQVLNDK
+488 SEKILKVLNDK

-534 KKSEDGLEIQIN
+534 KKSEDGLEIQMN

>member
-1 MKKIKK
+1 MKKIIMYLLAV
-7 IITYLVAGIIIV
+7 IILIV
-19 IVGVYAARNIIVK
+19 VGVYAARNIIVK

-56 FKKRIVVRDIEA
+56 FNKRIVVRDIEA

-78 ITVKEFNADY
+78 VTVKEFNADY
-88 DVYISD
+88 DIYISD

-106 VDFFTDRKT
+106 VDFLTDRKT
-115 DGNIG
+115 DGAIG
-120 MKEKTTLDASQVLVP
+120 IKEKTPLDASQVLVP

-150 NSYLNSMKL
+150 NSYLDNMKI
-159 NDLNLENILKSEYE
+159 NDLDLENILKSEYE
-173 KNNKL
+173 RNNKL

-192 IEKGSEFKSIREN
+192 IEKGKEFKSIRED
-205 LKKVTTLKNPL
+205 LKKVTSLKNPL
-216 DIFKMDREVKNIIE
+216 DIFKMDREVKNIID
-230 SAKILNEQLKDE
+230 SAKVLNDQLKDE

-263 EKSVESF
+263 EKSVEAF

-304 REVLKEIELRKNE
+304 RDVLKEIELRKNE
-317 DLQQKDKWEVYVEK
+317 DMGQTDKWEVYVEK
-331 IDLTSELYG
+331 IDLTSTLYG
-340 FSLNGELNN
+340 FALNGELNN
-349 ISSRLSKNED
+349 ISSRLSRNED

-366 GEKKDSHG
+366 GDKKDSHG
-374 KIDGYFNV
+374 KMDGYFNV

-402 EFNEYI
+402 EFNDYI

-419 VLSRNDIVI
+419 VLSKNDIVI
-428 KGNLNIHNMNLNA
+428 KGKLNMRNLDLNG

-463 CDVKNGDISY
+463 SDVKDGDISY

-488 SEKILQVLNDK
+488 SEKILKVLNNK

-508 QDMKQNSEKEIAKY
+508 EDMKKNSEKEIAKY
-522 EELLKAKEEEIR
+522 EEILKAKEEEIR
-534 KKSEDGLEIQIN
+534 KKSEDGLEIQMN

>member
-1 MKKIKK
+1 MKKIV
-7 IITYLVAGIIIV
+7 TYLVAGIIIL

-428 KGNLNIHNMNLNA
+428 KGTLNIHNMNLNA
-441 QKITDSLNIK
+441 KKITDSLNIK
-451 VPLLKDMIIPLL
+451 IPLLKDMIIPLL

>member
-1 MKKIKK
+1 MKKLIM
-7 IITYLVAGIIIV
+7 YLAAGIIIIV
-19 IVGVYAARNIIVK
+19 IGVYAARNIIVK
-32 NILEKKLTEI
+32 NVLEKKLTEI

-56 FKKRIVVRDIEA
+56 FNKRIVVRDIEA

-78 ITVKEFNADY
+78 VTVKEFNADY
-88 DVYISD
+88 DIYISD

-106 VDFFTDRKT
+106 VDFLTDRKT
-115 DGNIG
+115 DGTIG
-120 MKEKTTLDASQVLVP
+120 IKENAPLDASQVLIP
-135 DDEEKN
+135 DDDEKN

-150 NSYLNSMKL
+150 NSYLDSMKI

-173 KNNKL
+173 RNNKL

-192 IEKGSEFKSIREN
+192 IEKGKEFKSIRED
-205 LKKVTTLKNPL
+205 LKKVTSLKNPL

-230 SAKILNEQLKDE
+230 SAQVLNDQLKDE

-263 EKSVESF
+263 EKGVEAF

-304 REVLKEIELRKNE
+304 RDVLKEIELRKNE
-317 DLQQKDKWEVYVEK
+317 DLQQEDKWEIYVEK

-349 ISSRLSKNED
+349 ISSRLSRNED

-366 GEKKDSHG
+366 GNKKDSYG
-374 KIDGYFNV
+374 KMDGYFNV

-388 INIDISKVDLEELK
+388 INIDISKVNLEELK
-402 EFNEYI
+402 ELNEYI

-419 VLSRNDIVI
+419 VLSKNDIVI
-428 KGNLNIHNMNLNA
+428 NGKLNIHNMDLNG

-451 VPLLKDMIIPLL
+451 IPLLRDMIIPLL
-463 CDVKNGDISY
+463 SDVRDGDISY

-488 SEKILQVLNDK
+488 SEKILKVLNNK

-508 QDMKQNSEKEIAKY
+508 EDMKKNSEKEIAKY
-522 EELLKAKEEEIR
+522 EEILKAKEEDIR
-534 KKSEDGLEIQIN
+534 KKSEDGLEIQMN

>member
-1 MKKIKK
+1 MKKIIMYLLAV
-7 IITYLVAGIIIV
+7 IILIV
-19 IVGVYAARNIIVK
+19 VGVYAARNIIVK

-56 FKKRIVVRDIEA
+56 FNKRIVVRDIEA

-78 ITVKEFNADY
+78 VTVKEFNADY
-88 DVYISD
+88 DIYISD

-106 VDFFTDRKT
+106 VDFLTDRKT
-115 DGNIG
+115 DGAIG
-120 MKEKTTLDASQVLVP
+120 IKEKTPLDASQVLVP

-150 NSYLNSMKL
+150 NSYLDNMKI

-173 KNNKL
+173 RNNKL

-192 IEKGSEFKSIREN
+192 IEKGKEFKSIRED
-205 LKKVTTLKNPL
+205 LKKVTSLKNPL
-216 DIFKMDREVKNIIE
+216 DIFKMDREVKNIID
-230 SAKILNEQLKDE
+230 SAKVLNDQLKDE

-263 EKSVESF
+263 EKSVEAF

-284 VNIYLNEVYEK
+284 VDIYLNEVYEK

-304 REVLKEIELRKNE
+304 RDVLKEIELRKNE
-317 DLQQKDKWEVYVEK
+317 DMGQTDKWEVYVEK
-331 IDLTSELYG
+331 IDLTSTLYG
-340 FSLNGELNN
+340 FALNGELNN
-349 ISSRLSKNED
+349 ISSRLSRNED

-366 GEKKDSHG
+366 GDKKDSHG
-374 KIDGYFNV
+374 KMDGYFNV

-402 EFNEYI
+402 EFNDYI

-419 VLSRNDIVI
+419 VLSKNDIVI
-428 KGNLNIHNMNLNA
+428 KGKLNMRNLDLNG

-463 CDVKNGDISY
+463 SDVKDGDISY

-488 SEKILQVLNDK
+488 SEKILKVLNNK

-508 QDMKQNSEKEIAKY
+508 EDMKKNSEKEIAKY
-522 EELLKAKEEEIR
+522 EEILKAKEEEIR
-534 KKSEDGLEIQIN
+534 KKSEDGLEIQMN

>member
-1 MKKIKK
+1 MKK
-7 IITYLVAGIIIV
+7 IITYLVAGIIIL

-413 GLSQKT
+413 ELSQKT

-451 VPLLKDMIIPLL
+451 IPLLKDMIIPLL

-552 EQINFLKSKNKKD
+552 EQINILKSKNKKD

>member
-1 MKKIKK
+1 MKKV
-7 IITYLVAGIIIV
+7 ITYLAAGIIII
-19 IVGVYAARNIIVK
+19 IVGIYAARNIIVK
-32 NILEKKLTEI
+32 NILEKKLTEL

-56 FKKRIVVRDIEA
+56 FSKRIIVRNIEA
-68 TSQRNSMKNF
+68 TSQRDSMKNF
-78 ITVKEFNADY
+78 ITIEEFNADY
-88 DVYISD
+88 DIYISD

-106 VDFFTDRKT
+106 VDFLKDRKT

-120 MKEKTTLDASQVLVP
+120 IKEKTTLDASQVVIP

-141 KEVLVTEIE
+141 KEILVTEIE

-159 NDLNLENILKSEYE
+159 NDLNLENILKNEYE
-173 KNNKL
+173 RNNKL

-192 IEKGSEFKSIREN
+192 IEKGSEFKSIRED
-205 LKKVTTLKNPL
+205 LKKVTSLKNPL
-216 DIFKMDREVKNIIE
+216 DIFKMDKEVKNIIE
-230 SAKILNEQLKDE
+230 SAKILNDQLKDE
-242 KEQIRLDLEDMKNSP
+242 KEQIRLDLQDMKNSP

-263 EKSVESF
+263 GKSVEYF

-304 REVLKEIELRKNE
+304 REVLKEVELRKNE
-317 DLQQKDKWEVYVEK
+317 DIEQKNKWEVYVEK
-331 IDLTSELYG
+331 LDLTSEIYG

-349 ISSRLSKNED
+349 ISSRLSRNKD
-359 NVTFFLN
+359 NITFFLN
-366 GEKKDSHG
+366 GEKKDSQG
-374 KIDGYFNV
+374 KMDGYFNID
-382 NTLEGY
+382 TLEGY
-388 INIDISKVDLEELK
+388 VNVDISKVDLEELK
-402 EFNEYI
+402 EFNEYV

-419 VLSRNDIVI
+419 VLSKNDIVI
-428 KGNLNIHNMNLNA
+428 KGKLNIHNMNLNG

-451 VPLLKDMIIPLL
+451 IPLLRDMIIPLL
-463 CDVKNGDISY
+463 SDVKDGDISY
-473 NYNSNTRRVTVKSNL
+473 DYNSNTRRVTVKSNL
-488 SEKILQVLNDK
+488 SEKILKVLNDK

-508 QDMKQNSEKEIAKY
+508 QDLKQNSEKEIAEY
-522 EELLKAKEEEIR
+522 EKILKAKEEEIR